1 MPLPRALRNTGG
13 HHDLLT
19 ASLQRISE
27 NAMIFPL
34 LLLALGLGTVAAYEL
49 SSKTHA
55 WVDEHVDAIKGA
67 IAAHQVAEDHL
78 DAAQAALPP
87 EAPAAQQ
94 QLAQDHAVA
103 ALGANAAG
111 AHKTAQGAA
120 TAQTPSQR
128 AVAMWMAALTLA
140 MQEQIKMFAA
150 IQIAQNQVERTLAQ
164 KQYDYAVGKIRSAK
178 GELSKLGVHV

>member
-1 MPLPRALRNTGG
+1 
-13 HHDLLT
+13 
-19 ASLQRISE
+19 
-27 NAMIFPL
+27 MIFPL

-49 SSKTHA
+49 SSKTHE

-67 IAAHQVAEDHL
+67 ITAHQVAEVHL

-87 EAPAAQQ
+87 GGASAVAQQ

-103 ALGANAAG
+103 ALGANATG

-128 AVAMWMAALTLA
+128 AVAMWMAVLTLA
-140 MQEQIKMFAA
+140 MQDQIKMFAA
-150 IQIAQNQVERTLAQ
+150 LQIAKNQLERAAAQ
-164 KQYDYAVGKIRSAK
+164 KQYDDAVGKIRNAK
-178 GELSKLGVHV
+178 GELSKLGVNV